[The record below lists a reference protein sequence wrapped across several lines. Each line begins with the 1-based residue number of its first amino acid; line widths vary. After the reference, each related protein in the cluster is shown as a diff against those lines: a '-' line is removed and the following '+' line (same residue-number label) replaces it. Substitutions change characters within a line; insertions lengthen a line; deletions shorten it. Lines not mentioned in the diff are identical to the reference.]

1 MEDKKMKNII
11 DKLEG
16 YTPSDEEISIIENLA
31 DKYMDKSEEDIFVEV
46 IKVKSDMEDKISD
59 EQYASILEKLDTI
72 RPMLNEEQNI
82 KLNKVIELLNKDK

>member
-31 DKYMDKSEEDIFVEV
+31 DKYMDKSEEDIFVEI

-59 EQYASILEKLDTI
+59 EQ
-72 RPMLNEEQNI
+72 
-82 KLNKVIELLNKDK
+82 